1 MTLEENKALARR
13 AIDEIWSKGNL
24 AVGPDIYSPN
34 FVSHQHSHPDIGDV
48 RGLSALI
55 EFVREF
61 REAFPDFHDTI
72 DDQVAEGNKV
82 VTRFTSTG
90 THRGTLMGL
99 QPTNKRACWMGIVI
113 DRIEEGKIVEEWVSW
128 DLSGMMQQLGG
139 IPQRAEACLRFT
151 NSKTLQPP
159 ASAQEYR
166 TVGQREQIRY

>member
-1 MTLEENKALARR
+1 MPLEENKALARR

-34 FVSHQHSHPDIGDV
+34 FLSHQYSHPDIGDV

-72 DDQVAEGNKV
+72 DDQVAEGDKV

-99 QPTNKRACWMGIVI
+99 QPTNKRACGWA
-113 DRIEEGKIVEEWVSW
+113 
-128 DLSGMMQQLGG
+128 LSST
-139 IPQRAEACLRFT
+139 A
-151 NSKTLQPP
+151 
-159 ASAQEYR
+159 
-166 TVGQREQIRY
+166 

>member
-72 DDQVAEGNKV
+72 DDQVAEGDKV

-99 QPTNKRACWMGIVI
+99 QPTNKRACWMRIQRNAC
-113 DRIEEGKIVEEWVSW
+113 DRFLHEILFCRS
-128 DLSGMMQQLGG
+128 D
-139 IPQRAEACLRFT
+139 
-151 NSKTLQPP
+151 
-159 ASAQEYR
+159 
-166 TVGQREQIRY
+166 

>member
-34 FVSHQHSHPDIGDV
+34 FVSHQDSHPDIGDV

-72 DDQVAEGNKV
+72 DDQVAEGDKV

-99 QPTNKRACWMGIVI
+99 QPTNKRACWMAIVI

-139 IPQRAEACLRFT
+139 IP
-151 NSKTLQPP
+151 
-159 ASAQEYR
+159 
-166 TVGQREQIRY
+166 

>member
-1 MTLEENKALARR
+1 MPLEENKALARR

-34 FVSHQHSHPDIGDV
+34 FLSHQHSHPDIGDV

-72 DDQVAEGNKV
+72 DDQVAEGDKV

-113 DRIEEGKIVEEWVSW
+113 DRIEEGKS
-128 DLSGMMQQLGG
+128 
-139 IPQRAEACLRFT
+139 
-151 NSKTLQPP
+151 
-159 ASAQEYR
+159 
-166 TVGQREQIRY
+166 